1 MVRHRLTDQQWEL
14 VQDLF
19 PPPART
25 GRPRRDRR
33 EILDGILWILRT
45 GAPWRDLPEEL
56 GPWATAWDL
65 FDTWNDDGTL
75 DAILSRLRAAGID
88 AGLVDR
94 ELWCVDGTVVRAARC
109 AGGGGK
115 GDDPE
120 EPADHALGRSRG
132 GFSTKIHLLCDGHG
146 HPLDFHLT
154 PGQAHE
160 TTGLVPLLEG
170 AEERVVDGDG
180 EPIAWPVALAG
191 DKGYPGRLDRRIPAG
206 AGDHA
211 GDPVEGERGPCGPG
225 GGVRPRGVPAAEH
238 RRVPDRL
245 AEGMPAG
252 LLAVREDGQEL
263 RRHDQ
268 DGVHPT
274 LSTPVL
280 WMTVFRHSLA
290 ASNGPGTSLERLRS
304 ESVAQG
310 WRALL

>member
-14 VQDLF
+14 VEDLF

-33 EILDGILWILRT
+33 EILDGILWILWT
-45 GAPWRDLPEEL
+45 GAPWRDLPEGL
-56 GPWATAWDL
+56 GPWATVWDL
-65 FDTWNDDGTL
+65 FDTWSSDGTL

-88 AGLVDR
+88 AGLIDH

-109 AGGGGK
+109 AAGGGK

-120 EPADHALGRSRG
+120 EPTDHALGRSRG

-180 EPIAWPVALAG
+180 EPIAWPVAMAG
-191 DKGYPGRLDRRIPAG
+191 DKGFRADWVDDYLLEQGIKPVIPSKENEDRTARS
-206 AGDHA
+206 
-211 GDPVEGERGPCGPG
+211 VEFDRDLYRRRSIVECLIGWLKEC
-225 GGVRPRGVPAAEH
+225 
-238 RRVPDRL
+238 RRVFSRFEKTAKNFGGMIKMAFIQRYLRL
-245 AEGMPAG
+245 CSG
-252 LLAVREDGQEL
+252 
-263 RRHDQ
+263 
-268 DGVHPT
+268 
-274 LSTPVL
+274 
-280 WMTVFRHSLA
+280 
-290 ASNGPGTSLERLRS
+290 
-304 ESVAQG
+304 
-310 WRALL
+310 